1 MNVLFSIG
9 IFFLS
14 VLLHAQTYRVAVQPV
29 GSKFWGYANEKSQLV
44 IEAKFLKCTDFSED
58 GFASVMDDNKR
69 YFFIDKDGKEL
80 KLPVSSYELPN
91 FLGLGIKGFTEG
103 IANISINKRVG
114 TVNTRGEWVHQPSFD
129 KITPFKDAIAVAQTG
144 VKHTILHKNGDA
156 FTCPDEVIDIKNFTE
171 EMAPFKGKNDRFGFV
186 NTKGQIVVP
195 ATFLSVGYFS
205 NGLAWAKTSA
215 LTIGFIDKSGNWVL
229 NPQFE
234 SAKEFDPESGFAL
247 VKSTGEWKLIDR
259 TGKALVVSGD
269 TGYGEFYEGVCNAK
283 KGAKVGLINTNG
295 EWIVAAHYDKI
306 QRMQNGYANVRNIEF
321 WGVIDNTGKVII
333 PVKYENINP
342 NDNGIFAVKRDK
354 LWGLMDRSGSLVTN
368 FEYTAIRDFKN
379 GFAAVKVGNKWGMIN
394 STGQQILPFQ
404 FERVEDMVKIQP

>member
-58 GFASVMDDNKR
+58 GFAAVMDDNKR
-69 YFFIDKDGKEL
+69 YFFIDEDGKEL

-171 EMAPFKGKNDRFGFV
+171 EMAPFKGKNDRFGFI

-259 TGKALVVSGD
+259 TGKALVVSGA

-295 EWIVAAHYDKI
+295 EWIVAAQYDKI

-354 LWGLMDRSGSLVTN
+354 LWGLMDRSGRLVTN